1 MSGRSLFCISTQ
13 IYRACNFLRCFVAF
27 SLSPVFWAQ
36 IDNNISAGGEQ
47 THGAI
52 VKRCFTF

>member
-1 MSGRSLFCISTQ
+1 
-13 IYRACNFLRCFVAF
+13 V
-27 SLSPVFWAQ
+27 
-36 IDNNISAGGEQ
+36 GGEQ